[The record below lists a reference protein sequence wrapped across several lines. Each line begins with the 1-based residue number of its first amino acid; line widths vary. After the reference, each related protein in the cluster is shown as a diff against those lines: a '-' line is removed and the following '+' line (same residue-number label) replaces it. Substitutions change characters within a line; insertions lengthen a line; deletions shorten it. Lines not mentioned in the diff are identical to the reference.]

1 MIEPAKAA
9 AENEVE
15 IGYASKRRS
24 DATAPLHSV
33 GKDAIEILESIDIP
47 VVVVGRDCKILF
59 FNRVA
64 VEALGMNCADIGRS
78 SGQVGALTGLRDIE
92 QKCLQVMADGVPSRL
107 EFRQGDRWFLV
118 RIAPYP
124 EVATVTHGAVL
135 TFTNVTAF
143 RASMGQALYEREFT
157 KAILNT
163 VIDPLVVLDESLQI
177 QTANRAFYEWFD
189 IARERAQGV
198 PLRTLGDD
206 EWSGLKL
213 WAALSAVVSEGRG
226 FETIELEREFPT
238 MGHRTVLLD
247 ACRLTRDGRA
257 LVLLSFRD
265 ISKRKR
271 AERELRESESRFR
284 ELYESA
290 QELYESAEREI
301 KNRERA
307 EEALRE
313 LNGRKD
319 EFLATLAH
327 ELRNPLAPI
336 RNASTIAQAP
346 TATEAQKRWSHEV
359 IQRQVR
365 QMALLLDDLLE
376 ISRVTRGTLELR
388 PQMTDFTS
396 IIAMAAE
403 TAQPLIEAKQHVL
416 KIEVPDGA
424 ATFAADPLRLAQV
437 LSNLLTNA
445 AKYTDSG
452 GEIRLRGLCDADTVT
467 FSVTDNGIGIP
478 KDSVER
484 IFQMFSQVRAVQDRS
499 EGGLGIGLALA
510 KGLVQLHSGSLE
522 VNSEGLGK
530 GSEFLVQ
537 LPRRTLVGRAH
548 EPASTDVRP
557 SIRRRVLIADDNQ
570 DAADSLAMLLRM
582 EGHDVAVARDG
593 KQAVAMADSFRPEV
607 ALLDIGMPQ
616 LNGYEVA
623 QRIRQ
628 GPFGQEIILIAITGW
643 GQSSDKARAVAA
655 GFNHHLTK
663 PIEAD
668 ALARVLRPAF

>member
-9 AENEVE
+9 AENEAE
-15 IGYASKRRS
+15 IGSATKRRG
-24 DATAPLHSV
+24 DATTAVHSV

-64 VEALGMNCADIGRS
+64 VEALGLNCADIGRS
-78 SGQVGALTGLRDIE
+78 SCQVEALTGLRDIE
-92 QKCLQVMADGVPSRL
+92 QKCLQVVADGVPSRL

-124 EVATVTHGAVL
+124 DRAVAAHGAVL

-163 VIDPLVVLDESLQI
+163 VSDPLVVLDESLQI
-177 QTANRAFYEWFD
+177 QTANRAFYEWFG

-198 PLRTLGDD
+198 ALRTLGDE
-206 EWSGLKL
+206 EWRGLSL
-213 WAALSAVVSEGRG
+213 WAALSAVVSEGSE
-226 FETIELEREFPT
+226 FETIELERDFST
-238 MGHRTVLLD
+238 TGHRTVLLD

-271 AERELRESESRFR
+271 AEHELRESESRFR

-290 QELYESAEREI
+290 QELYQAAEREI

-336 RNASTIAQAP
+336 RNASTIAQVA
-346 TATEAQKRWSHEV
+346 TATEEQKRWSHEV

-403 TAQPLIEAKQHVL
+403 TAQPLIEAKRHVL

-445 AKYTDSG
+445 AKYTDPG
-452 GEIRLRGLCDADTVT
+452 GEIRLRGLCDAEAVM

-478 KDSVER
+478 KDAVEK
-484 IFQMFSQVRAVQDRS
+484 IFQMFSQVREAQDRS

-510 KGLVQLHSGSLE
+510 KGLVELHGGSLQ

-530 GSEFLVQ
+530 GSEFLVK
-537 LPRRTLVGRAH
+537 LPRRTLAGRAG
-548 EPASTDVRP
+548 EPARTEFRP
-557 SIRRRVLIADDNQ
+557 PIRRRVLIADDNQ

-582 EGHDVAVARDG
+582 EGHHVAVARDG
-593 KQAVAMADSFRPEV
+593 TQAVAMADSFRPEV

-616 LNGYEVA
+616 FSGYEVA
-623 QRIRQ
+623 QQIRQ
-628 GPFGQEIILIAITGW
+628 SPFGQEIILVAITGW
-643 GQSSDKARAVAA
+643 GQSSDKARAAAA

-663 PIEAD
+663 PIEVD
-668 ALARVLRPAF
+668 ALAKVLRPTF